1 MQPVQHNVGDGS
13 KFSEHLE
20 KGHTISG
27 SSCFGIKHDSVG
39 KLDWSCIPLEIL
51 EPLVE
56 VFQAGAV
63 KYEFMNCL
71 KPFEN
76 GDRRFFAA
84 GMRHKVASQLDPL
97 AKDEETGCYHAAQ
110 DAWNSLMRLYHA
122 RKGQ

>member
-1 MQPVQHNVGDGS
+1 MGS
-13 KFSEHLE
+13 DQGLKLD
-20 KGHTISG
+20 T
-27 SSCFGIKHDSVG
+27 G

-71 KPFEN
+71 KPFKN

-84 GMRHKVASQLDPL
+84 GMRHKVASQ
-97 AKDEETGCYHAAQ
+97 
-110 DAWNSLMRLYHA
+110 
-122 RKGQ
+122 